1 MRAAR
6 LYGKQDIR
14 LDDVNEPTS
23 PGEGEVI
30 VKIGSVGVCGSDLHT
45 YEDGRIGSTG
55 VESPLVLGHEFGG
68 TVVEVGPNAL
78 DGENNPLEV
87 GMRVAIDPATPCWRC
102 EMCERGDP
110 NLCLN
115 LTFYGLYPHNGAL
128 QDRMKVDARN
138 CFPVPDSISDPAVA
152 LLETLGVAIH
162 ANDLGKIRITDDV
175 TVFGCGP
182 VGLLITRLARLS
194 GANNIY
200 VFDKFPWRVQKA
212 CEWGATQGWTLDD
225 GDPGE
230 LVMQATDGRG
240 VDVAFEAAWADQSIT
255 QAAESLRLGGRLV
268 LVGIPGDDTLTMP
281 HSLARRKGLTI
292 MMSRRMKNVYPRAIK
307 LAANGQV
314 DLDDMVS
321 HRFGLEGTPDA
332 FTMNLKYAEG
342 VQKVVIDVA
351 Q

>member
-14 LDDVNEPTS
+14 LDQVNEPTN

-45 YEDGRIGSTG
+45 YEDGRIGDTG
-55 VESPLVLGHEFGG
+55 VDSPLVLGHEFGG
-68 TVVEVGPNAL
+68 TVVEVGPNPY
-78 DGENNPLEV
+78 DGENKPLEP

-102 EMCERGDP
+102 EMCERGHP
-110 NLCLN
+110 NLCEN

-128 QDRMKVDARN
+128 QDRMKVPARN
-138 CFPVPDSISDPAVA
+138 CFPIPDSISDAAAA

-162 ANDLGKIRITDDV
+162 ANDLGKIRLTDDV
-175 TVFGCGP
+175 SVFGCGP

-230 LVMQATDGRG
+230 LIAQATDGRG
-240 VDVAFEAAWADQSIT
+240 VDVAFEAAWADESIT

-268 LVGIPGDDTLTMP
+268 LVGIPGDDRLAMP

-292 MMSRRMKNVYPRAIK
+292 MLSRRMKNVYPRAIT

-321 HRFGLEGTPDA
+321 HRFGLEGTSDA
-332 FTMNLKYAEG
+332 FGMNLKYADG
-342 VQKVVIDVA
+342 VHKVVIDVGE
-351 Q
+351 